1 MEDIM
6 FGEGNTTV
14 MPFFNVHVFTTV
26 RVKIEKVQA
35 ASMEEAI
42 DTANESAHF
51 HDIFDHDEH
60 RSCNC
65 PSGER
70 EWAEDVQA
78 NYYLVD
84 PLKANGEMERPG
96 DVDYEGSA
104 WYGPRKEKGI
114 DSVQDLFYKILD
126 KKELLPV
133 LMGIDENLDK
143 LIVQKLKE

>member
-1 MEDIM
+1 
-6 FGEGNTTV
+6 

-26 RVKIEKVQA
+26 RVKIENVQA
-35 ASMEEAI
+35 SSMEEAI
-42 DTANESAHF
+42 DTANENAHL
-51 HDIFDHDEH
+51 HDIFDEH
-60 RSCNC
+60 HC
-65 PSGER
+65 PTGER

-84 PLKANGEMERPG
+84 PLKANGE

-104 WYGPRKEKGI
+104 WFGPRKERGM

-126 KKELLPV
+126 KKEILPV